1 MNLYLW
7 LWCFPEIIYPQN
19 IEEHVIISNLQ
30 ISFDF
35 TKNSDEER
43 LLLHHDNISMVI
55 FPEDDLFIYLFIY
68 KNPCLLKKTR
78 LGPV

>member
-1 MNLYLW
+1 M
-7 LWCFPEIIYPQN
+7 
-19 IEEHVIISNLQ
+19 EEHVIISNLQ

-35 TKNSDEER
+35 NKNSDEER

-68 KNPCLLKKTR
+68 KNPYLLKKTR